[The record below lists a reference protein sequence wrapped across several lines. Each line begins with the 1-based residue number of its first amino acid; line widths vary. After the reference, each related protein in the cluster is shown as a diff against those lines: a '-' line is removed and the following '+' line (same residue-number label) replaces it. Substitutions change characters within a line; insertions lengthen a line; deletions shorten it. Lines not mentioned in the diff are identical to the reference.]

1 MIKTKKTDQFG
12 LIRFLMSICLII
24 CHFNILAQG
33 FSIDYLNV
41 LGLGKYLLKF
51 FVWLGTCI
59 GGRLPICFFVISGAV
74 TFRCYKGKIEK
85 GELGFKTFVVGRVAR
100 LFPLLGI
107 SILYMTVG
115 QLLYYYNHSEWW
127 MGRVN
132 GIWEVIISL
141 TGLSVG
147 SVVNQLDTV
156 NGPIWYISVLLY
168 CYFIF
173 WMISLKQKKWLYLVP
188 LLLGMVIISYNINL
202 PFLTESC
209 ACGYIGFFVG
219 CLMCILQEN
228 KKTRSCMIKIA
239 IGMLGLF
246 IVLFCIFRQRVWNV
260 CGEYYFAV
268 LWPFLSIFIL
278 VDNIT
283 FLRNIMSNK
292 VFDYLGKISWPIYL
306 LHIPTICIMTQ
317 IAPWLHIKEGI
328 LWILIG
334 VVIIEAIVI
343 YPIDKK
349 IQQRCMHFL
358 NHLKENGKDECN

>member
-33 FSIDYLNV
+33 FSIDYPNIFWW
-41 LGLGKYLLKF
+41 GTYLLKF
-51 FVWLGTCI
+51 FVWLGSCI

-74 TFRCYKGKIEK
+74 SYRCYKAKIEN
-85 GELGFKTFVVGRVAR
+85 GDLDFKTFVVGRVAR
-100 LFPLLGI
+100 LFPLLWI

-127 MGRVN
+127 TGRVN
-132 GIWEVIISL
+132 GVWEVIISL

-147 SVVNQLDTV
+147 GVVNQLDTV

-173 WMISLKQKKWLYLVP
+173 WMITRKQKKWLYLVP
-188 LLLGMVIISYNINL
+188 ILFGMVIISYNINL
-202 PFLTESC
+202 PFLTGSC

-228 KKTRSCMIKIA
+228 KKMRSCMIKIA

-246 IVLFCIFRQRVWNV
+246 VVLFCIFRQRVWNV
-260 CGEYYFAV
+260 CGEHFFAV
-268 LWPFLSIFIL
+268 LW
-278 VDNIT
+278 
-283 FLRNIMSNK
+283 
-292 VFDYLGKISWPIYL
+292 
-306 LHIPTICIMTQ
+306 
-317 IAPWLHIKEGI
+317 
-328 LWILIG
+328 
-334 VVIIEAIVI
+334 
-343 YPIDKK
+343 
-349 IQQRCMHFL
+349 
-358 NHLKENGKDECN
+358 